1 MKKHFITLTAF
12 CLLLCAMVVAI
23 CLTSCNVTRTVT
35 NESTYVQKG
44 DTSTTIKTKTVE
56 SYNAVKK

>member
-1 MKKHFITLTAF
+1 MKRYLLIQIL
-12 CLLLCAMVVAI
+12 CLAVVAI
-23 CLTSCNVTRTVT
+23 VAIALTSCNVTRTVT

-56 SYNAVKK
+56 SYSAIKK